1 MTSLHVRNLSKAYCG
16 RLALEDISFSA
27 ASPQVIGLLGANGA
41 GKSTLMRILAGV
53 IPADAGEVESCGL
66 RLGADDAAMREII
79 GYLPENAPLYGNLR
93 VVESLRFMA
102 RMHGLH
108 GDAMHL
114 AVGQA
119 LECCR
124 LSAVRDRLCGTLSK
138 GYRHRLGMAQAIIH
152 KPPLLILDEPTDG
165 LDPLQKVEARQLIRE
180 LGGQSIV
187 LISTHIVEEI
197 PQLCDRAIVLGHG
210 RIIHDGAAPRNLL
223 SMLEND
229 GIGGAATEEQAS

>member
-1 MTSLHVRNLSKAYCG
+1 M
-16 RLALEDISFSA
+16 
-27 ASPQVIGLLGANGA
+27 IGLLGANGA

-93 VVESLRFMA
+93 VIESLRFMA
-102 RMHGLH
+102 RMHDLH
-108 GDAMHL
+108 GGAMHL
-114 AVGQA
+114 AVGRA

-138 GYRHRLGMAQAIIH
+138 GYRHRLGLAQAIIH
-152 KPPLLILDEPTDG
+152 KPPLLILDEP
-165 LDPLQKVEARQLIRE
+165 
-180 LGGQSIV
+180 
-187 LISTHIVEEI
+187 ISTHIVEEI

-229 GIGGAATEEQAS
+229 GIGGAATEVQAS